1 MKFLLLGLREYLVGI
16 MLSDLGNKEILALG
30 GPVNSTLEGPRI
42 KSQKHPIDL
51 ENIKET
57 IDR

>member
-1 MKFLLLGLREYLVGI
+1 MKFLPLGLREYLVGI
-16 MLSDLGNKEILALG
+16 MLSDLGSKEILTLG
-30 GPVNSTLEGPRI
+30 GPVKSTLEGPRI

>member
-1 MKFLLLGLREYLVGI
+1 
-16 MLSDLGNKEILALG
+16 MLSDLGSKEILTLG

>member
-1 MKFLLLGLREYLVGI
+1 MKFLLFSLREYLVGI
-16 MLSDLGNKEILALG
+16 MLSNLGSKEILTLG
-30 GPVNSTLEGPRI
+30 GPVNSTLERPRI

-51 ENIKET
+51 ENIEET